1 VRRWERRGVAHV
13 LHPSQGDPTYVSSN
27 WAAHVH
33 LRHRFE
39 YAEVVPIN
47 EMAGGDLSEEAILR
61 AVLEQSAREAGVPF
75 DPSETAEAE
84 AEDEEDEGEEAEA
97 MVE

>member
-1 VRRWERRGVAHV
+1 MGGSR
-13 LHPSQGDPTYVSSN
+13 PPSSQGDPTYVSSN

-39 YAEVVPIN
+39 YAEVIPIN

-75 DPSETAEAE
+75 NPSEAAEAE
-84 AEDEEDEGEEAEA
+84 AEEAAEMA
-97 MVE
+97 E